1 MSVEGVSTQLC
12 GNWVVEGD
20 EGCDSGPGGDGC
32 CDSTCELRRNATCR
46 WVCLGSGHVS
56 GEWACHWRVGVL
68 EESGV
73 SVGSGGV
80 SRAVGVLVGQ

>member
-12 GNWVVEGD
+12 GNWLVEGD

-46 WVCLGSGHVS
+46 WVCWWGM
-56 GEWACHWRVGVL
+56 
-68 EESGV
+68 GV
-73 SVGSGGV
+73 SVGSEC
-80 SRAVGVLVGQ
+80 